1 MTFGHII
8 SLNLVTLLCANA
20 LQYQAPEWYN
30 TDNKLGW
37 RNRTSFVRDQ
47 WELSQKAEQDPKI
60 RELSEQIYNAESSF
74 DEWLVMHSYL
84 RSGQDLEDKEVEQDI
99 KDYLCSDFFKSLDV
113 RQKSAVVR
121 SLIVDDS
128 SEWAYGSSSSN
139 NDADTLFDYEHSV
152 KKQPARTHDK
162 LVISGLMGE
171 QILSRRKRTKVTKE
185 INALASEIEPDRL
198 ARVILVGGAA
208 VTSDIFLS
216 KYRDYNSYLSQPD
229 ENGVLYETRIGGSL
243 HGDFYSS
250 RHVRFAEH
258 IIDPLGRKQIFGP
271 QSERFYAPAYH
282 STEPIILASILGC
295 YANSVGVKKSREIYR
310 RVSSRLETARFS
322 GGGQNFF
329 ADFGDEDD
337 DAGQPLLRELIRDG
351 VNIGDTLASII
362 IIPGNFTTRLNIKAG
377 VKGVDFY
384 VADGEKEDF
393 RFTIPDGE
401 VEDYVVA
408 MATSAFGRTSPQT
421 LIDIVDVLRQY

>member
-1 MTFGHII
+1 M
-8 SLNLVTLLCANA
+8 
-20 LQYQAPEWYN
+20 
-30 TDNKLGW
+30 
-37 RNRTSFVRDQ
+37 RDQ

-128 SEWAYGSSSSN
+128 SEWAYGNSSSN
-139 NDADTLFDYEHSV
+139 DDVDTLFDYEHPV

-198 ARVILVGGAA
+198 ARVILVGGVA

-229 ENGVLYETRIGGSL
+229 ENGVLYETRIGGLL
-243 HGDFYSS
+243 HG
-250 RHVRFAEH
+250 
-258 IIDPLGRKQIFGP
+258 
-271 QSERFYAPAYH
+271 
-282 STEPIILASILGC
+282 
-295 YANSVGVKKSREIYR
+295 
-310 RVSSRLETARFS
+310 
-322 GGGQNFF
+322 
-329 ADFGDEDD
+329 
-337 DAGQPLLRELIRDG
+337 
-351 VNIGDTLASII
+351 
-362 IIPGNFTTRLNIKAG
+362 
-377 VKGVDFY
+377 
-384 VADGEKEDF
+384 
-393 RFTIPDGE
+393 
-401 VEDYVVA
+401 
-408 MATSAFGRTSPQT
+408 
-421 LIDIVDVLRQY
+421 